1 MDVSPDF
8 HIRTIFSHINH
19 QAISFLADQFHT
31 SGSSR
36 IDAEELSCMSFD
48 DKVLEIPATL
58 PMLPVRDIVVF
69 PYMILPLFVGREAS
83 IRSVEDALSKNRLI
97 FLASQKEIAEE
108 NPSPESIYTV
118 GTIAMIMRMRKL
130 SDGRVKILIQ
140 GVAKGRV
147 KNFVKTDPS
156 FEVAVEKIEETPVG
170 SPSVEFEALIR
181 SAKEQIEKI
190 IALGRVLSPDI
201 LLVLDD
207 VSDPGRLADLI
218 ASNLG
223 IKVQDAQKVL
233 ETFDPKERLKLV
245 NEILTAELEV
255 LQVQSKIKTGSKD
268 EMSKSQR
275 EYFLREQM
283 RQIKN
288 ELGEQDSKSEE
299 IEELREKVLNSG
311 MPTAVETEA
320 MKQLHRLERMHP
332 DASEASMVRT
342 YLDWMVDLPWN
353 KKSEDVIDLQI
364 AKKVLDE
371 DHYDLQKA
379 KDRILEFL
387 AVRKLKQTIKGPIL
401 CFCGPPGVG
410 KTSLGKSIARS
421 MGREY
426 FRIALGGVKDE
437 AEIRGHR
444 RTYVG
449 AMPGKVVQAL
459 RQVKTNNPV
468 IVLDEIDKLGSDFRG
483 DPSAAMLEVLDPEQ
497 NHAFRDNYLNV
508 DFDLSNALFIA
519 TANVL
524 ENIPPALRDRMEV
537 IQLSGYTEN
546 DKLLI
551 TKAHLIDRQIEANGI
566 TKENIKFTDEGIEY
580 LIAHYTREAG
590 LRNLEREVGSV
601 CRKVAK
607 MVVMGEATFVEVT
620 GKNIPELLGP
630 PRFLRDEK
638 LHDSQVGV
646 VTGLAW
652 TQAGGE
658 VLLVE
663 ALKYKGKGGLVLTGQ
678 LGDVMKESAHA
689 AMTYARAH
697 TEELGIP
704 EDFFEK
710 WDIHIH
716 LPAGAIPKDG
726 PSAGVT
732 LSTALL
738 SLMTDMPVRHDI
750 AMTGEVTL
758 QGRVLPVGGIREK
771 CLAALSQ
778 GITDIIIPFANQK
791 DLADIPKEFKEK
803 MKFIFAENLDEVFAV
818 AFDKSAKTQKKLS
831 TAKAGKKSKAP
842 AAASAA

>member
-1 MDVSPDF
+1 
-8 HIRTIFSHINH
+8 
-19 QAISFLADQFHT
+19 
-31 SGSSR
+31 
-36 IDAEELSCMSFD
+36 MSFD
-48 DKVLEIPATL
+48 DKVLEIPPTL

-83 IRSVEDALSKNRLI
+83 IRSVEDALAKNRLI
-97 FLASQKEIAEE
+97 FLASQKEITEE
-108 NPSPESIYTV
+108 NPSPESIYTT

-140 GVAKGRV
+140 GVAKGRI
-147 KNFVKTDPS
+147 KNFTKTTPS
-156 FEVAVEKIEETPVG
+156 FEVAVEKVEEAAPAQSPV
-170 SPSVEFEALIR
+170 EYEALTR
-181 SAKEQIEKI
+181 TAKEQIEKI
-190 IALGRVLSPDI
+190 IALGRVLPPDI

-223 IKVQDAQKVL
+223 IKVSDAQRVL
-233 ETFDPKERLKLV
+233 ETTDPKERLKLV
-245 NEILTAELEV
+245 NEILANELEV
-255 LQVQSKIKTGSKD
+255 IGMQQKIRTQAKD

-283 RQIKN
+283 RAIKS
-288 ELGEQDSKSEE
+288 ELGEGQDSKSEE
-299 IEELREKVLNSG
+299 MEELREKIVNSG
-311 MPTAVETEA
+311 MPSAVETEA
-320 MKQLHRLERMHP
+320 LKQLARLERMHP

-353 KKSEDVIDLQI
+353 KKTEDRIDLNQ
-364 AKKVLDE
+364 AKAILDE

-387 AVRKLKQTIKGPIL
+387 AVRKLKHGMKGPIL
-401 CFCGPPGVG
+401 CFGGPPGVG

-426 FRIALGGVKDE
+426 FRVALGGVKDE

-449 AMPGKVVQAL
+449 AMPGKIIQAM
-459 RQVKTNNPV
+459 RQAKTNNPV
-468 IVLDEIDKLGSDFRG
+468 IVLDEVDKLGSDFRG

-497 NHAFRDNYLNV
+497 NHSFRDNYLNV
-508 DFDLSNALFIA
+508 DFDLSNVLFIA

-524 ENIPPALRDRMEV
+524 ENIPPALRDRMEI
-537 IQLSGYTEN
+537 IQISGYTEN

-551 TKAHLIDRQIEANGI
+551 TKKHLIDRQIEANGI
-566 TKENIKFTDEGIEY
+566 TAENIKFTDEGIKY

-607 MVVMGEATFVEVT
+607 QVVLGEKNFVEVNPET
-620 GKNIPELLGP
+620 VPELLGP
-630 PRFLRDEK
+630 PRYLRDEK
-638 LHDSQVGV
+638 MDDSQVGV

-658 VLLVE
+658 VLYVE
-663 ALKYKGKGGLVLTGQ
+663 ALKYKGRGGLVLTGQ

-689 AMTYARAH
+689 AMAYARAH

-704 EDFFEK
+704 DDFFEK
-710 WDIHIH
+710 WDIHVH

-726 PSAGVT
+726 PSAGIT
-732 LSTALL
+732 MTTALL
-738 SLMTDMPVRHDI
+738 SLMTDTPVRHDI

-771 CLAALSQ
+771 CLAALNQ
-778 GITDIIIPFANQK
+778 GIREIIIPLANQK
-791 DLADIPKEFKEK
+791 DLADIPKEFKDK
-803 MKFIFAENLDEVFAV
+803 MNFICVENVDEVFTV
-818 AFDKSAKTQKKLS
+818 AFDKSV
-831 TAKAGKKSKAP
+831 KAGKKSAP
-842 AAASAA
+842 KSGKKSKGSAAASAA

>member
-1 MDVSPDF
+1 
-8 HIRTIFSHINH
+8 
-19 QAISFLADQFHT
+19 
-31 SGSSR
+31 
-36 IDAEELSCMSFD
+36 MSFD
-48 DKVLEIPATL
+48 DKVSEIPATL

-83 IRSVEDALSKNRLI
+83 IRSVEEALAKNRLI
-97 FLASQKEIAEE
+97 FLASQKEITEE
-108 NPSPESIYTV
+108 NPTPESIYSV
-118 GTIAMIMRMRKL
+118 GTIAKIMRMRKL

-140 GVAKGRV
+140 GEAKGRI
-147 KNFVKTDPS
+147 KSFSKTSPS
-156 FEVAVEKIEETPVG
+156 FEVSVEKIDDPV
-170 SPSVEFEALIR
+170 STAPTVEFEALIR
-181 SAKEQIEKI
+181 TAKEHIEKI

-207 VSDPGRLADLI
+207 VTDPGKLADLI

-223 IKVQDAQKVL
+223 IKVPDAQKVL
-233 ETFDPKERLKLV
+233 ETVDHKERLRLV
-245 NEILTAELEV
+245 NEILAAELEV
-255 LQVQSKIKTGSKD
+255 LQMQAKIRSQAKD

-283 RQIKN
+283 RAIKS
-288 ELGEQDSKSEE
+288 ELGENDSKSEE
-299 IEELREKVLNSG
+299 MEELREKLHNAG
-311 MPTAVETEA
+311 MPPTVEAEA
-320 MKQLHRLERMHP
+320 LKQLARLERMHP

-353 KKSEDVIDLQI
+353 KKSEDSIDLSRARQI
-364 AKKVLDE
+364 LDE
-371 DHYDLQKA
+371 DHYELQKA

-387 AVRKLKQTIKGPIL
+387 AVRKLKNNMKGPIL

-410 KTSLGKSIARS
+410 KTSLGKSIARA

-426 FRIALGGVKDE
+426 HRIALGGVKDE

-449 AMPGKVVQAL
+449 AMPGKIIQAM
-459 RQVKTNNPV
+459 RQAKQNNPV
-468 IVLDEIDKLGSDFRG
+468 IVLDEIDKLGSDYRG

-508 DFDLSNALFIA
+508 DFDLSNVLFIA

-524 ENIPPALRDRMEV
+524 ENIPPALRDRMEL
-537 IQLSGYTEN
+537 IQISGYTEN
-546 DKLLI
+546 DKVLI
-551 TKAHLIDRQIEANGI
+551 TKKHLIERQIEANGI
-566 TKENIKFTDEGIEY
+566 TRENIKFTDEGIKY
-580 LIAHYTREAG
+580 LISHYTREAG
-590 LRNLEREVGSV
+590 LRNLEREVGSL

-607 MVVMGEATFVEVT
+607 QVVLGESTFIEVNET
-620 GKNIPELLGP
+620 TVPELLGP

-638 LHDSQVGV
+638 LHDSQIGV

-658 VLLVE
+658 VLYVE

-697 TEELGIP
+697 TDELGIP
-704 EDFFEK
+704 DDFFEK
-710 WDIHIH
+710 NDIHVH

-732 LSTALL
+732 MTTALV
-738 SLMTDMPVRHDI
+738 SLMTDTPVRHDI

-771 CLAALSQ
+771 CLAALTQ
-778 GITDIIIPFANQK
+778 GIREIIIPLANEK
-791 DLADIPKEFKEK
+791 DLSDIPKEFKDK
-803 MKFIFAENLDEVFAV
+803 MNFILVENIDEVFAV
-818 AFDKSAKTQKKLS
+818 AFDKESKGQKKS
-831 TAKAGKKSKAP
+831 SSKAGKKGKSS
-842 AAASAA
+842 AAASSAA

>member
-1 MDVSPDF
+1 
-8 HIRTIFSHINH
+8 
-19 QAISFLADQFHT
+19 
-31 SGSSR
+31 
-36 IDAEELSCMSFD
+36 MSFD

-69 PYMILPLFVGREAS
+69 PYMILPLFVGREGS
-83 IRSVEDALSKNRLI
+83 IRSVEEALAKNRLI
-97 FLASQKEIAEE
+97 FLASQKEITEE
-108 NPSPESIYTV
+108 NPTADTIYQT

-140 GVAKGRV
+140 GVAKGRIKSYV
-147 KNFVKTDPS
+147 RTNPS
-156 FEVAVEKIEETPVG
+156 FEVAIEKIEENAAGNAPV
-170 SPSVEFEALIR
+170 EAEAMMR
-181 SAKEQIEKI
+181 TAKEQIEKI
-190 IALGRVLSPDI
+190 IGLGRVLPPDI

-207 VSDPGRLADLI
+207 VTDPGRLADLI

-223 IKVQDAQKVL
+223 VKVSEAQRVL
-233 ETFDPKERLKLV
+233 ETSDAKERLKLV
-245 NEILTAELEV
+245 NEILASELEV
-255 LQVQSKIKTGSKD
+255 LQMQAKIRTTAKD

-283 RQIKN
+283 RAIKS
-288 ELGEQDSKSEE
+288 ELGENDSKSEE
-299 IEELREKVLNSG
+299 MEELRDKVINSG
-311 MPTAVETEA
+311 MPAAVEIEA
-320 MKQLHRLERMHP
+320 LKQLGRLERMHP

-342 YLDWMVDLPWN
+342 YLDWMTDLPWN
-353 KKSEDVIDLQI
+353 KKTEDNLDVHR
-364 AKKVLDE
+364 AKTILDE
-371 DHYDLQKA
+371 DHYDLQKS

-387 AVRKLKQTIKGPIL
+387 AVRKLKSTIRGPIL
-401 CFCGPPGVG
+401 CFVGPPGVG
-410 KTSLGKSIARS
+410 KTSLGKSIARA

-449 AMPGKVVQAL
+449 AMPGKVIQAM
-459 RQVKTNNPV
+459 RQVKTSNPV

-497 NHAFRDNYLNV
+497 NSTFRDNYLNV
-508 DFDLSNALFIA
+508 DFDMSNVLFIA

-537 IQLSGYTEN
+537 IHIPGYTEN
-546 DKLLI
+546 DKLFI
-551 TKAHLIDRQIEANGI
+551 TKKHLIDRQIEANGI
-566 TKENIKFTDEGIEY
+566 TDQNIKFTDEGIQY
-580 LIAHYTREAG
+580 LIAHYTRESG

-607 MVVMGEATFVEVT
+607 QVVMGEASFVEVNAAT
-620 GKNIPELLGP
+620 VPELLGP
-630 PRFLRDEK
+630 PRFLRDEAMQEP
-638 LHDSQVGV
+638 HVGV

-652 TQAGGE
+652 TSAGGE
-658 VLLVE
+658 VLYVE
-663 ALKYKGKGGLVLTGQ
+663 ALKYRGKGGLVLTGQ

-689 AMTYARAH
+689 AMAYARAH
-697 TEELGIP
+697 TEELNIP
-704 EDFFEK
+704 DDYFDR
-710 WDIHIH
+710 WDTHIH

-732 LSTALL
+732 MSTALV
-738 SLMTDMPVRHDI
+738 SLMTDTPVRHDL

-778 GITDIIIPFANQK
+778 GIKDIVIPFANQK
-791 DLADIPKEFKEK
+791 DLADIPKEFKDK
-803 MKFIFAENLDEVFAV
+803 MNFICVENLDEVFAV
-818 AFDKSAKTQKKLS
+818 AFDKNAKTTKK
-831 TAKAGKKSKAP
+831 TGNAKGARKGKGS